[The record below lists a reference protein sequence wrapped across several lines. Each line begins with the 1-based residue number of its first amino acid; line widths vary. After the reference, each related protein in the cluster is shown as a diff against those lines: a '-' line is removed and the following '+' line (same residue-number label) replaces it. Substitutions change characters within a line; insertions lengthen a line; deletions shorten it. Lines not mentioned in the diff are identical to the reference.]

1 MLALVLV
8 GKGLR
13 DEFELV
19 QHDRLADN
27 VAHFRQDRRHVDLR
41 VDPLDEIGLG
51 AHLVQHRRHRV
62 ELTGDVLG
70 FDPAATYRLYIG
82 SRNAAYKYNAVV
94 DFEGGTPGTRRATLR
109 QTPVAVAAGDGGSVL
124 VSDAVLRVPRDAAGG
139 MRAGDLITLP
149 SGQSWRIESRIPGGG
164 PGIDHFVDF
173 TLELA

>member
-1 MLALVLV
+1 MT
-8 GKGLR
+8 GLF
-13 DEFELV
+13 D
-19 QHDRLADN
+19 
-27 VAHFRQDRRHVDLR
+27 
-41 VDPLDEIGLG
+41 GLPG
-51 AHLVQHRRHRV
+51 LLNEV
-62 ELTGDVLG
+62 
-70 FDPAATYRLYIG
+70 FG
-82 SRNAAYKYNAVV
+82 SPVTWGPQ
-94 DFEGGTPGTRRATLR
+94 GGTPVTLRATLR